1 MAGHGWPWLAMS
13 PANGLA
19 MASNARLWPGIVG
32 HVRTIASQWSA
43 KDPALKDMAAFGI
56 AFLFLAPKVALCIK
70 QQSLPRK
77 NSAQI
82 RKQERTYHPTN
93 GVYMSP
99 AKFICCGHGS
109 SISWL
114 RHRPALGHCAIFSYR
129 TLLLSS
135 LAGHRNGEP
144 AGDVLGTARYGARQ
158 MHTLWQTVEP
168 AESVRG
174 PF

>member
-1 MAGHGWPWLAMS
+1 MWTG
-13 PANGLA
+13 GLIGCCCPL
-19 MASNARLWPGIVG
+19 NCFCWFDI
-32 HVRTIASQWSA
+32 TWSSSSTCL
-43 KDPALKDMAAFGI
+43 D
-56 AFLFLAPKVALCIK
+56 
-70 QQSLPRK
+70 LPRK

-144 AGDVLGTARYGARQ
+144 AGDVLGTARSGARQ
-158 MHTLWQTVEP
+158 MHTLFQTVEP
-168 AESVRG
+168 SGSVRG
-174 PF
+174 PY